1 MLYLLIRAGFEPFRA
16 RVIAPRSPT
25 QTSPPDHLAPGFWL
39 LDSGSWLL
47 APGSSALGKTIA

>member
-25 QTSPPDHLAPGFWL
+25 QTSPPDLLAPGFWL
-39 LDSGSWLL
+39 LAPLPLARRLL
-47 APGSSALGKTIA
+47 NTLTF